1 MNNYEVLYILS
12 DKQEP
17 EARAALVEKFKAL
30 VAENGE
36 VTVDEWG
43 SKKLAYPIQ
52 TKISGK
58 HLTGYYVLM
67 KFVAPPEMPA
77 EIERQMRISDD
88 ILRFMIEKV

>member
-1 MNNYEVLYILS
+1 MNNYEILYILS

-17 EARAALVEKFKAL
+17 EARTALVEKFKTL
-30 VAENGE
+30 VLPYGE
-36 VTVDEWG
+36 ATVEEKG

-58 HLTGYYVLM
+58 HFTGYYVLM
-67 KFVAPPEMPA
+67 KFVAPPEIPA

-88 ILRFMIEKV
+88 ILRFMIERV

>member
-12 DKQEP
+12 DKQEA
-17 EARAALVEKFKAL
+17 EARTALIEKYKSF
-30 VAENGE
+30 VAVNGE

-43 SKKLAYPIQ
+43 SRKLEYPIQ

-67 KFVAPPEMPA
+67 KFVAPPEVPA
-77 EIERQMRISDD
+77 ELERQMRISDD
-88 ILRFMIEKV
+88 VLRFMIERV

>member
-1 MNNYEVLYILS
+1 MNNYEILYILS

-17 EARAALVEKFKAL
+17 EARNALVEKFKAL
-30 VAENGE
+30 VEGYGE
-36 VTVDEWG
+36 TTVEEKG

-58 HLTGYYVLM
+58 HLTGYYVFM
-67 KFVAPPEMPA
+67 KFVAPPEIPA

-88 ILRFMIEKV
+88 VLRFMVERV